1 MMNAIHFSWW
11 WSLKSVSSHTAPFRG
26 LLCLAKLC
34 CLASKCSWDSAV
46 LSDTWQSC
54 GLRSGEDVRPVSCCF
69 RNHFQVKFRGHLN
82 PRRHFLLAQG
92 HILYLTWKQKEG
104 KMSGFARFFQWNSLQ
119 HWQKLINTHVG
130 RAAPSAL
137 MPDSIYQWLSCKW
150 ESKAAFSSLR
160 CSIICFNVPSS
171 SLLAFSLKKQHP
183 RLHDRMWQT
192 QRVPVNMIWDS
203 CHSIKQQ

>member
-26 LLCLAKLC
+26 LLCLAKIC

-69 RNHFQVKFRGHLN
+69 RNHFQVKFRGHLD
-82 PRRHFLLAQG
+82 PRRRFLLAQG

-104 KMSGFARFFQWNSLQ
+104 KKWMDLHDSSSEILFSIGKNTLTHTLVEQHHQLWCLTQFTSGCHANKN
-119 HWQKLINTHVG
+119 QKQPFPLCT
-130 RAAPSAL
+130 
-137 MPDSIYQWLSCKW
+137 
-150 ESKAAFSSLR
+150 
-160 CSIICFNVPSS
+160 VPSFV
-171 SLLAFSLKKQHP
+171 LMYPHP
-183 RLHDRMWQT
+183 H
-192 QRVPVNMIWDS
+192 
-203 CHSIKQQ
+203 C